1 MIPMANH
8 NFEGRRHMFL
18 SKAVICLLGMTIILC
33 PVRSFAESLAVI
45 VHSDNPT
52 EDISFE
58 DLGKIFKAEKSHWLH
73 DGKIYILMHEASSK
87 EQQMILRILYGMTA
101 KDLKKFWL
109 MKIYQGEISS
119 FPKTVASNESLRR
132 FVEQVPNA
140 IGIIPSQDA
149 GEDVKVLKVDGKL
162 PGEDGYKLM

>member
-1 MIPMANH
+1 
-8 NFEGRRHMFL
+8 MFF
-18 SKAVICLLGMTIILC
+18 KKIMTCFFLMVVVFA
-33 PVRSFAESLAVI
+33 PSQSSAESLAVI
-45 VHSDNPT
+45 VHSNNPV

-58 DLGKIFKAEKSHWLH
+58 ELVKIFKVEKSYWSN
-73 DGKIYILMHEASSK
+73 DGKIYLLMHEADSK
-87 EQQMILRILYGMTA
+87 EQKMILQEIYGMTA

-109 MKIYQGEISS
+109 MKIYRGEIPS

-149 GEDVKVLKVDGKL
+149 GADVKVLKVDGKL
-162 PGEDGYKLM
+162 PGDEGYKLM